1 MRARDRATVS
11 EFRPDVPV
19 VQGWL
24 ITPSRRLSNFFTF
37 GPINDENKFASGR
50 YTGLMADWDA
60 AKYHR
65 ISDPQ
70 LAWGRAVVARLAPVA
85 GERILD
91 VGCGTG
97 RLTEE
102 IAAASGVEVVG
113 LDASSAMLAEAS
125 RRARLRGQ
133 TPIAGL
139 HTFPAYVQ
147 GDGSALPFSA
157 AFDAVFSNATFHWVS
172 DHDRLFQS
180 VHGALK
186 RGGRLVAQCGG
197 AGNLRQLY
205 GRARVL
211 MADPRYA
218 SYYVG
223 WTDPVRFEGIEA
235 TKGRLQAAGFIG
247 IDVSLVPAPTR
258 FDTPERFAEFIA
270 SVCLRHELAR
280 LTPDLRDPFIDE
292 LTIMAA
298 ADEAPLTLDYWRLN
312 IAARKRA
319 S

>member
-1 MRARDRATVS
+1 
-11 EFRPDVPV
+11 
-19 VQGWL
+19 
-24 ITPSRRLSNFFTF
+24 
-37 GPINDENKFASGR
+37 
-50 YTGLMADWDA
+50 MADWDA

-70 LAWGRAVVARLAPVA
+70 LAWGRVVVARLAPVE

-102 IAAASGVEVVG
+102 IAGVRGVTVVG
-113 LDASSAMLAEAS
+113 LDASAAMLAEAS

-133 TPIAGL
+133 TPVAGL

-147 GDGSALPFSA
+147 ADGSALPFSA
-157 AFDAVFSNATFHWVS
+157 AFDAVFSTATFHWVS
-172 DHDRLFQS
+172 DHDRLFRS
-180 VHGALK
+180 VHAALK
-186 RGGRLVAQCGG
+186 PGGRLVAQCGG

-205 GRARVL
+205 GRVRLL

-218 SYYVG
+218 PHFPG
-223 WTDPVRFEGIEA
+223 WTDPVRFEGIDA
-235 TKGRLQAAGFIG
+235 TDARLQAAGFTG
-247 IDVSLVPAPTR
+247 IDVTLVPAPTR
-258 FDTPERFAEFIA
+258 FDTPATFAEFIA

-280 LTPDLRDPFIDE
+280 LPPDLRDPFIDE
-292 LTIMAA
+292 LTITAA

-312 IAARKRA
+312 ITARTHA

>member
-1 MRARDRATVS
+1 
-11 EFRPDVPV
+11 
-19 VQGWL
+19 
-24 ITPSRRLSNFFTF
+24 
-37 GPINDENKFASGR
+37 
-50 YTGLMADWDA
+50 MADWDA

-70 LAWGRAVVARLAPVA
+70 LAWGRAVVAKLAPVS

-102 IAAASGVEVVG
+102 IAGVSGVTVIA
-113 LDASSAMLAEAS
+113 LDASAAMLAEAS
-125 RRARLRGQ
+125 RRARPRSQAPVDGLR
-133 TPIAGL
+133 
-139 HTFPAYVQ
+139 TFPAYVQ
-147 GDGSALPFSA
+147 GDGAALPFAA

-172 DHDRLFQS
+172 DHGRLFQS

-186 RGGRLVAQCGG
+186 PGGRLVAQCGG

-205 GRARVL
+205 GRARLL
-211 MADPRYA
+211 MANPRYA
-218 SYYVG
+218 PYYVG

-235 TKGRLQAAGFIG
+235 TERRLQAAGFTD
-247 IDVSLVPAPTR
+247 IDVTLVPAPTR
-258 FDTPERFAEFIA
+258 FDAPEKFAEFIA

-280 LTPDLRDPFIDE
+280 LPPDRRDPFVDE
-292 LTIMAA
+292 LTVMAA
-298 ADEAPLTLDYWRLN
+298 GDEAPLTLDYWRLN
-312 IAARKRA
+312 MAARTPA